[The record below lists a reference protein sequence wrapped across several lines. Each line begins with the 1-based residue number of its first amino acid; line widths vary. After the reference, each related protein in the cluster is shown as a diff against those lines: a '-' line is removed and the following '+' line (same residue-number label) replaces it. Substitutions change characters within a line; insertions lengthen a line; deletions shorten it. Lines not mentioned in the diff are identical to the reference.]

1 LRWNIGKPKKEIRG
15 EIVEYTPDE
24 FDGKVTTSIVVNAV
38 DRQTREVRIIIIE
51 KQTEEVVFKAEYK
64 SNQNEHLSYET
75 ARDIVRAFVRANDYF
90 IDNEIT
96 NVEKGFVGNA
106 NKRSR

>member
-1 LRWNIGKPKKEIRG
+1 MFGLGKPKKEIRG
-15 EIVEYTPDE
+15 EIVEHTPDE

-38 DRQTREVRIIIIE
+38 DRQTREVRIIITE

-64 SNQNEHLSYET
+64 SNQNEHLSYQT
-75 ARDIVRAFVRANDYF
+75 ARDHVRAFTKANDYYV
-90 IDNEIT
+90 DNEIT
-96 NVEKGFVGNA
+96 NVQKGFVGNA